1 MGSVQEKGGK
11 KLFYGSPHPLII
23 ELNRLE
29 DQLRGKERE
38 LGEAYSEIKALKA
51 SEELKDKAVIELST
65 KINKLEEKLSTAE
78 EHIEQKNL
86 EAKKL
91 NDGRK
96 EALASQYA
104 AEAALR
110 RIHSSKEEEEYFPVE
125 AIISP
130 LESDIRKYK
139 KEILKLGKD
148 KKALERLTKSKEAA
162 LLEAQKILQIAL
174 ERVLI
179 VENVQSENCD
189 LRRQVEICQDENK
202 FLNKIYRQKVLE
214 VEKLAQTIH
223 ELEESLLASGMAANT
238 LREYRHQISDLSE
251 EKKVLER
258 ELARAKVSM
267 NRVASTVANQWKDDN
282 EKVMPIKNWL
292 EERRF
297 FQGEIQ
303 RLRDKL
309 LLSERTAKAEAQFN
323 EKMKLRLRTL
333 EEGLRFSSQHGGPTK
348 KTLLNSSK
356 SKSSITASIMQ
367 QANSTIGDTDTVGNF
382 DTENGMETK
391 YIIGESSVRKNSD
404 LKCKNYDSGK
414 QNSEEEEIPSKH
426 KVDSKISDKQNAC
439 EELENSFLI
448 NGEKDMVSG
457 FLYDILQKEVIN
469 LRKSLAERDGLLSAK
484 EEEIKV
490 LHRKVAALTKSIERK
505 LQKAR
510 KEAIN
515 REKVPE
521 LVKSMDEKSK
531 F

>member
-11 KLFYGSPHPLII
+11 KIFYGSPHPLII

-29 DQLRGKERE
+29 DQLRDKERE
-38 LGEAYSEIKALKA
+38 LGEACSEIKVLKA

-65 KINKLEEKLSTAE
+65 KINKLDEKLRTAE
-78 EHIEQKNL
+78 KHLEQKNL
-86 EAKKL
+86 EVKKL

-110 RIHSSKEEEEYFPVE
+110 RIHSSKEEEGEYFPVE

-139 KEILKLGKD
+139 NEILKLGKD

-162 LLEAQKILQIAL
+162 LLEAQRILQTAL

-238 LREYRHQISDLSE
+238 LREYRRQE
-251 EKKVLER
+251 ENKVLER

-282 EKVMPIKNWL
+282 EKVMPIKKWL

-309 LLSERTAKAEAQFN
+309 LLSERTAKAESQFN
-323 EKMKLRLRTL
+323 EKIKLRLRTL
-333 EEGLRFSSQHGGPTK
+333 EEGLRFSSQHGGPRK
-348 KTLLNSSK
+348 KTLLKPSK
-356 SKSSITASIMQ
+356 SKSSITSSIMQ
-367 QANSTIGDTDTVGNF
+367 QANSSTGHTDTVGNF

-414 QNSEEEEIPSKH
+414 QNSEEKEIPSKH
-426 KVDSKISDKQNAC
+426 KVDSKISNEQNAC
-439 EELENSFLI
+439 EELESSILI

-484 EEEIKV
+484 DEEIKV
-490 LHRKVAALTKSIERK
+490 LHRKVAALTKSTEIK

-521 LVKSMDEKSK
+521 LVKSMDEKLK

>member
-297 FQGEIQ
+297 FQ
-303 RLRDKL
+303 
-309 LLSERTAKAEAQFN
+309 

>member
-11 KLFYGSPHPLII
+11 KLFYGSADQPLII

-51 SEELKDKAVIELST
+51 SEESKDKAVIELST

-110 RIHSSKEEEEYFPVE
+110 RIHSSKEEEEEYFPVE

-348 KTLLNSSK
+348 KTLLKPSK
-356 SKSSITASIMQ
+356 SKSSITTSIMQ
-367 QANSTIGDTDTVGNF
+367 QANSSTGLTDTVGNF

-404 LKCKNYDSGK
+404 LKCKNYDSEN
-414 QNSEEEEIPSKH
+414 QNSEEKEIPNKH
-426 KVDSKISDKQNAC
+426 KVDSKISDKQ
-439 EELENSFLI
+439 

-469 LRKSLAERDGLLSAK
+469 LRKSLAERDGLLRAK

-490 LHRKVAALTKSIERK
+490 LHRKVAALTKSVETK

-521 LVKSMDEKSK
+521 LVKSMDDKSK

>member
-11 KLFYGSPHPLII
+11 KLFYGSSHPLII
-23 ELNRLE
+23 EINRLE
-29 DQLRGKERE
+29 DQLKGKERE
-38 LGEAYSEIKALKA
+38 LEEACSEIKVLKA

-65 KINKLEEKLSTAE
+65 KINKLDEKLRTAE
-78 EHIEQKNL
+78 KHLEQKNL

-91 NDGRK
+91 IDGRK

-110 RIHSSKEEEEYFPVE
+110 RIHASKEEEEEYFPVE

-139 KEILKLGKD
+139 NE
-148 KKALERLTKSKEAA
+148 
-162 LLEAQKILQIAL
+162 
-174 ERVLI
+174 
-179 VENVQSENCD
+179 
-189 LRRQVEICQDENK
+189 DENK

-238 LREYRHQISDLSE
+238 LREYRRQISDLSE

-267 NRVASTVANQWKDDN
+267 DRVASTVANQWKDDD
-282 EKVMPIKNWL
+282 EKVMPIKKWL

-297 FQGEIQ
+297 FQ
-303 RLRDKL
+303 
-309 LLSERTAKAEAQFN
+309 
-323 EKMKLRLRTL
+323 EKIKLRLRTI
-333 EEGLRFSSQHGGPTK
+333 EEGLRFSSQLGGPRK
-348 KTLLNSSK
+348 QALLKPSK
-356 SKSSITASIMQ
+356 SKSSITTYIMRE
-367 QANSTIGDTDTVGNF
+367 ANSSTGHTDTVGNI

-391 YIIGESSVRKNSD
+391 YINGESSVRNNSD

-414 QNSEEEEIPSKH
+414 QNSEEKEIPNKH

-439 EELENSFLI
+439 EELKNSILI

-469 LRKSLAERDGLLSAK
+469 LRKSLAERDGFLSAK
-484 EEEIKV
+484 DEEIKV
-490 LHRKVAALTKSIERK
+490 LNRKVAALTKSIEIK

-521 LVKSMDEKSK
+521 LVKSMDEKLK